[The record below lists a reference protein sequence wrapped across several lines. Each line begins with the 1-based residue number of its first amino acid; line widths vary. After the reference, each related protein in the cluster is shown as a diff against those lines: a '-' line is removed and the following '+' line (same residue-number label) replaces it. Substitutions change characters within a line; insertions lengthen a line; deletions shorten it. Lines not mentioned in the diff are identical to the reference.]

1 MELTEIN
8 LQVNFPTFPAFTVI
22 PYFNSL
28 SPSTSRLKHGGEF
41 GKWMKRKWNSVIR
54 IRTCYWRDIC
64 RFFTSSATTAA
75 QTKWQTHMGIIAIR
89 IARIPEDT
97 YVETVGLE
105 WMRWRVV
112 NKRWIWIPEVLL
124 LKWRKPKLETNSE
137 EIRRG
142 SDSPFFLCATE
153 SSLLRLCTIE
163 MSWLFALFNGNV
175 LRWQRHPLP
184 AWLKETD
191 AKTIA
196 ILIYFSPNHETEAA
210 ASPA

>member
-1 MELTEIN
+1 MLLAWH
-8 LQVNFPTFPAFTVI
+8 LQIFHFIRHHRRTNQMTNT
-22 PYFNSL
+22 
-28 SPSTSRLKHGGEF
+28 HGDYCDTD
-41 GKWMKRKWNSVIR
+41 RK
-54 IRTCYWRDIC
+54 
-64 RFFTSSATTAA
+64 
-75 QTKWQTHMGIIAIR
+75 
-89 IARIPEDT
+89 IPEDT